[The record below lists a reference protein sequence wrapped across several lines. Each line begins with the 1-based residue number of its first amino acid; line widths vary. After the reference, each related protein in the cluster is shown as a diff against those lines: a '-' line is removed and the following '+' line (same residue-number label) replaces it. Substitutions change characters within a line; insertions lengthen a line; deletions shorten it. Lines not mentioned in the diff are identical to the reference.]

1 MALFKVEICGV
12 NTSKLPL
19 LTEDEKKELFKEIKK
34 GNEVAREKYI
44 RGNLRLVLSILQRF
58 SNSNENVDDLF
69 QIGCI
74 GLIKAVDNFDDT
86 LNVKFSTYAVPM
98 IAGEIRRFIRD
109 DGIVKISRKIKE
121 NQMKIMHQ
129 REIYINEKKQEPTI
143 EELEKVC
150 DLTKEEIV
158 MAMDASRNV
167 ESIDKE
173 MYSKDSAYTLMDLTE
188 DDTNIEETVLNKI
201 MVQQLMD
208 MLESKERK
216 IINLRYFKNKTQSQ
230 VAKEMGMTQVQ
241 VSRLEKKILNSM
253 RNEKS
258 T

>member
-1 MALFKVEICGV
+1 MDTLTLINRAHQGDKLARDKILIE
-12 NTSKLPL
+12 NTGLIWSIVRRFL
-19 LTEDEKKELFKEIKK
+19 
-34 GNEVAREKYI
+34 N
-44 RGNLRLVLSILQRF
+44 RGH
-58 SNSNENVDDLF
+58 EGEDLF

-74 GLIKAVDNFDDT
+74 GMLKAIDRFDTEFD
-86 LNVKFSTYAVPM
+86 VAFSTYAVPM

-173 MYSKDSAYTLMDLTE
+173 MYSKDSAYTLMDLAE

-241 VSRLEKKILNSM
+241 VSRLEKKIFNSM

>member
-1 MALFKVEICGV
+1 MDTLTLINRAHQGDKLARDKILIE
-12 NTSKLPL
+12 NTGLIWSIVRRFL
-19 LTEDEKKELFKEIKK
+19 
-34 GNEVAREKYI
+34 N
-44 RGNLRLVLSILQRF
+44 RGH
-58 SNSNENVDDLF
+58 EGEDLF

-74 GLIKAVDNFDDT
+74 GMLKAIDSFDTEFD
-86 LNVKFSTYAVPM
+86 VAFSTYAVPM

>member
-1 MALFKVEICGV
+1 MDTLTLINRAHQGDKLARDKILIE
-12 NTSKLPL
+12 NTGLIWSIVRRFL
-19 LTEDEKKELFKEIKK
+19 
-34 GNEVAREKYI
+34 N
-44 RGNLRLVLSILQRF
+44 RGH
-58 SNSNENVDDLF
+58 EGEDLF

-74 GLIKAVDNFDDT
+74 GMLKAIDRFDT
-86 LNVKFSTYAVPM
+86 EFNVAFSTYAVPM

-173 MYSKDSAYTLMDLTE
+173 MYSKDSAYTLMDLAE

>member
-1 MALFKVEICGV
+1 MDTLTLINRAHQGDKLARDKILIE
-12 NTSKLPL
+12 NTGLIWSIVRRFL
-19 LTEDEKKELFKEIKK
+19 
-34 GNEVAREKYI
+34 N
-44 RGNLRLVLSILQRF
+44 RGH
-58 SNSNENVDDLF
+58 EGEDLF

-74 GLIKAVDNFDDT
+74 GMLKAIDRFDTEFD
-86 LNVKFSTYAVPM
+86 VAFSTYAVPM

-173 MYSKDSAYTLMDLTE
+173 MYSKDSAYTLMDLEE

>member
-1 MALFKVEICGV
+1 MDTLTLINRAHQGDKLARDKILIE
-12 NTSKLPL
+12 NTGLIWSIVRRFL
-19 LTEDEKKELFKEIKK
+19 
-34 GNEVAREKYI
+34 N
-44 RGNLRLVLSILQRF
+44 RGH
-58 SNSNENVDDLF
+58 EGEDLF

-74 GLIKAVDNFDDT
+74 GMLKAIDRFDTEFD
-86 LNVKFSTYAVPM
+86 VAFSTYAVPM

-150 DLTKEEIV
+150 NLTKEEIV

-173 MYSKDSAYTLMDLTE
+173 MYSKDSAYTLMDLAE
-188 DDTNIEETVLNKI
+188 DDTNIEETVFNKI

>member
-1 MALFKVEICGV
+1 MDTLTLINRAHQGDKLARDKILIE
-12 NTSKLPL
+12 NTGLIWSIVRRFL
-19 LTEDEKKELFKEIKK
+19 
-34 GNEVAREKYI
+34 N
-44 RGNLRLVLSILQRF
+44 RGH
-58 SNSNENVDDLF
+58 EGEDLF

-74 GLIKAVDNFDDT
+74 GMLKAIDRFDTEFDVT
-86 LNVKFSTYAVPM
+86 FSTYAVPM

-121 NQMKIMHQ
+121 NQMKIIHQ

-150 DLTKEEIV
+150 ELTKEEIV

-173 MYSKDSAYTLMDLTE
+173 MYSKDSAYTLMDLAE

>member
-1 MALFKVEICGV
+1 MDTLTLINGAHQGDKLARDKILIE
-12 NTSKLPL
+12 NTGLIWSIVRRFL
-19 LTEDEKKELFKEIKK
+19 
-34 GNEVAREKYI
+34 N
-44 RGNLRLVLSILQRF
+44 RGH
-58 SNSNENVDDLF
+58 EGEDLF

-74 GLIKAVDNFDDT
+74 GMLKAIDRFDTEFD
-86 LNVKFSTYAVPM
+86 VAFSTYAVPM

-173 MYSKDSAYTLMDLTE
+173 MYSKDSAYTLMDLAE

>member
-1 MALFKVEICGV
+1 MDTLTLINRAHQGDKLARDKILIE
-12 NTSKLPL
+12 NTGLIWSIVRRFL
-19 LTEDEKKELFKEIKK
+19 
-34 GNEVAREKYI
+34 N
-44 RGNLRLVLSILQRF
+44 RGH
-58 SNSNENVDDLF
+58 EGEDLF

-74 GLIKAVDNFDDT
+74 GMLKAIDRFDTEFD
-86 LNVKFSTYAVPM
+86 VAFSTYAVPM

-173 MYSKDSAYTLMDLTE
+173 MYSKDSAYTLMDLAE

-216 IINLRYFKNKTQSQ
+216 IINLRYFKNETQSQ

>member
-1 MALFKVEICGV
+1 MDTLTLINRAHQGDKSARDKILIE
-12 NTSKLPL
+12 NTGLIWSIVRRFL
-19 LTEDEKKELFKEIKK
+19 
-34 GNEVAREKYI
+34 N
-44 RGNLRLVLSILQRF
+44 RGH
-58 SNSNENVDDLF
+58 EGEDLF

-74 GLIKAVDNFDDT
+74 GMLKAIDRFDTEFD
-86 LNVKFSTYAVPM
+86 VAFSTYAVPM

-173 MYSKDSAYTLMDLTE
+173 MYSKDSAYTLMDLAE

>member
-1 MALFKVEICGV
+1 MDTLTLINRAHQGDKLARDKILIE
-12 NTSKLPL
+12 NTGLIWSIVRRFL
-19 LTEDEKKELFKEIKK
+19 
-34 GNEVAREKYI
+34 N
-44 RGNLRLVLSILQRF
+44 RGH
-58 SNSNENVDDLF
+58 EGEDLF

-74 GLIKAVDNFDDT
+74 GMLKARDRFDTEFD
-86 LNVKFSTYAVPM
+86 VAFSTYAVPK

-109 DGIVKISRKIKE
+109 DGIVNISRKIKE

-173 MYSKDSAYTLMDLTE
+173 MYSKDSAYTLMDLAE

>member
-1 MALFKVEICGV
+1 MDTLTLINRAHQGDKLARDKILIE
-12 NTSKLPL
+12 NTGLIWSIVRRFL
-19 LTEDEKKELFKEIKK
+19 
-34 GNEVAREKYI
+34 N
-44 RGNLRLVLSILQRF
+44 RGH
-58 SNSNENVDDLF
+58 EGEDLF

-74 GLIKAVDNFDDT
+74 GMLKAIDRFDTEFD
-86 LNVKFSTYAVPM
+86 VAFSTYAVPM

-121 NQMKIMHQ
+121 NQMKIIHQ

-158 MAMDASRNV
+158 MAIDASRNV

-173 MYSKDSAYTLMDLTE
+173 MYSKDSAYTLMDLAE

-208 MLESKERK
+208 MLERKERK

>member
-1 MALFKVEICGV
+1 MDTLTLINRAHQGDKLARDKILIE
-12 NTSKLPL
+12 NTGLIWSIVRRFL
-19 LTEDEKKELFKEIKK
+19 
-34 GNEVAREKYI
+34 N
-44 RGNLRLVLSILQRF
+44 RGH
-58 SNSNENVDDLF
+58 EGEDLF

-74 GLIKAVDNFDDT
+74 GMLKAIDRFDTEFD
-86 LNVKFSTYAVPM
+86 VAFSTYAVPM

-173 MYSKDSAYTLMDLTE
+173 MYSKDSAYTLMDLAE

-216 IINLRYFKNKTQSQ
+216 IINLRYFKNKT
-230 VAKEMGMTQVQ
+230 
-241 VSRLEKKILNSM
+241 
-253 RNEKS
+253 
-258 T
+258 

>member
-1 MALFKVEICGV
+1 MDTLTLINRAHQGDKLARDKILIE
-12 NTSKLPL
+12 NTGLIWSIVRRFL
-19 LTEDEKKELFKEIKK
+19 
-34 GNEVAREKYI
+34 N
-44 RGNLRLVLSILQRF
+44 RGH
-58 SNSNENVDDLF
+58 EGEDLF

-74 GLIKAVDNFDDT
+74 GMLKAIDRFDTEFD
-86 LNVKFSTYAVPM
+86 VAFSTYAVPM

-129 REIYINEKKQEPTI
+129 REIYINEKRQEPTI

-173 MYSKDSAYTLMDLTE
+173 MYSKDSAYTLMDLAE

>member
-1 MALFKVEICGV
+1 MDTLTLINRAHQGDKLAKDKILIE
-12 NTSKLPL
+12 NTGLIWSIVRRFL
-19 LTEDEKKELFKEIKK
+19 
-34 GNEVAREKYI
+34 N
-44 RGNLRLVLSILQRF
+44 RGH
-58 SNSNENVDDLF
+58 EGEDLF

-74 GLIKAVDNFDDT
+74 GMLKAIDRFDTEFD
-86 LNVKFSTYAVPM
+86 VAFSTYAVPM

-121 NQMKIMHQ
+121 NQMKIIHQ

-143 EELEKVC
+143 EELEKIC

-173 MYSKDSAYTLMDLTE
+173 MYSKDSAYTLMDLAE

>member
-1 MALFKVEICGV
+1 MDTLTLINRAHQGDKLARDKILIE
-12 NTSKLPL
+12 NTGLIWS
-19 LTEDEKKELFKEIKK
+19 I
-34 GNEVAREKYI
+34 V
-44 RGNLRLVLSILQRF
+44 RGFLNRGH
-58 SNSNENVDDLF
+58 EGEDLF

-74 GLIKAVDNFDDT
+74 GMLKAIDRFDTEFD
-86 LNVKFSTYAVPM
+86 VAFSTYAVPM

-121 NQMKIMHQ
+121 NQMKIIHQ

-143 EELEKVC
+143 EELEKIC

-173 MYSKDSAYTLMDLTE
+173 MYSKDSAYTLMDLAE

>member
-1 MALFKVEICGV
+1 MDTLTLINRAHQGDKLARDKILIE
-12 NTSKLPL
+12 NTGLIWSIVRRFL
-19 LTEDEKKELFKEIKK
+19 
-34 GNEVAREKYI
+34 N
-44 RGNLRLVLSILQRF
+44 RGH
-58 SNSNENVDDLF
+58 EGEDLF

-74 GLIKAVDNFDDT
+74 GMLKAIDRFDTEFD
-86 LNVKFSTYAVPM
+86 VAFSTYAVPM
-98 IAGEIRRFIRD
+98 ISGEIRRFIRD

-173 MYSKDSAYTLMDLTE
+173 MYSKDSAYTLMDLAE

>member
-1 MALFKVEICGV
+1 MDTLTLINRAHQGDKLARDKIIIE
-12 NTSKLPL
+12 NTGLIWSIVRRFL
-19 LTEDEKKELFKEIKK
+19 
-34 GNEVAREKYI
+34 N
-44 RGNLRLVLSILQRF
+44 RGH
-58 SNSNENVDDLF
+58 EGEDLF

-74 GLIKAVDNFDDT
+74 GMLKAIDRFDTEFD
-86 LNVKFSTYAVPM
+86 VAFSTYAVPM

-173 MYSKDSAYTLMDLTE
+173 MYSKDSAYTLMDLAE
-188 DDTNIEETVLNKI
+188 DDTNIEEMVLNKI

>member
-1 MALFKVEICGV
+1 MDTLTLINRAHQGDKLARDKILIE
-12 NTSKLPL
+12 NTGLIWSIVRRFL
-19 LTEDEKKELFKEIKK
+19 
-34 GNEVAREKYI
+34 N
-44 RGNLRLVLSILQRF
+44 RGY
-58 SNSNENVDDLF
+58 EGEDLF

-74 GLIKAVDNFDDT
+74 GMLKAIDRFDTEFD
-86 LNVKFSTYAVPM
+86 VAFSTYAVPM

-173 MYSKDSAYTLMDLTE
+173 MYSKDSAYTLMDLAE

>member
-1 MALFKVEICGV
+1 MDTLTLINRAHQGDKLARDKILIE
-12 NTSKLPL
+12 NTGLIWSIVRRFL
-19 LTEDEKKELFKEIKK
+19 
-34 GNEVAREKYI
+34 N
-44 RGNLRLVLSILQRF
+44 RGH
-58 SNSNENVDDLF
+58 EGEDLF

-74 GLIKAVDNFDDT
+74 GMLKAIDRFDTEFD
-86 LNVKFSTYAVPM
+86 VAFSTYAVPM

-121 NQMKIMHQ
+121 NQMKIIHQ

-173 MYSKDSAYTLMDLTE
+173 MYSKDSAYTLMDLAE

-201 MVQQLMD
+201 MVQQLVD

>member
-1 MALFKVEICGV
+1 MDTLTLINRAHQGDKLARDKILIE
-12 NTSKLPL
+12 NTGLIWSIVRRFL
-19 LTEDEKKELFKEIKK
+19 
-34 GNEVAREKYI
+34 N
-44 RGNLRLVLSILQRF
+44 RGH
-58 SNSNENVDDLF
+58 EGEDLF

-74 GLIKAVDNFDDT
+74 GMLKAIDRFDTEFD
-86 LNVKFSTYAVPM
+86 VAFSTYAVPM

-173 MYSKDSAYTLMDLTE
+173 MYSKDSAYTLMDLAE

-208 MLESKERK
+208 MLENKERK

>member
-1 MALFKVEICGV
+1 MDTLTLINRAHQGDKLARDKILIE
-12 NTSKLPL
+12 NTGLIWSIVRRFL
-19 LTEDEKKELFKEIKK
+19 
-34 GNEVAREKYI
+34 N
-44 RGNLRLVLSILQRF
+44 RGH
-58 SNSNENVDDLF
+58 EGEDLF

-74 GLIKAVDNFDDT
+74 GMLKAIDRFDTEFD
-86 LNVKFSTYAVPM
+86 VAFSTYAVPM

-167 ESIDKE
+167 ESI
-173 MYSKDSAYTLMDLTE
+173 YSKDSAYTLMDLAE

>member
-1 MALFKVEICGV
+1 MDTLTLINRAHQGDKLARDKILIE
-12 NTSKLPL
+12 NTGLIWSIVRRFL
-19 LTEDEKKELFKEIKK
+19 
-34 GNEVAREKYI
+34 N
-44 RGNLRLVLSILQRF
+44 RGH
-58 SNSNENVDDLF
+58 EGEDLF

-74 GLIKAVDNFDDT
+74 GMLKAIDRFDTEFD
-86 LNVKFSTYAVPM
+86 VAFSTYAVPM

-173 MYSKDSAYTLMDLTE
+173 MYSKDSAYTLMDLAE

-216 IINLRYFKNKTQSQ
+216 IINFRYFKNKTQSQ

-253 RNEKS
+253 RNKKS

>member
-1 MALFKVEICGV
+1 MDTLTLINRAHQGDKLARDKIVIE
-12 NTSKLPL
+12 NTGLIWSIVRRFL
-19 LTEDEKKELFKEIKK
+19 
-34 GNEVAREKYI
+34 N
-44 RGNLRLVLSILQRF
+44 RGH
-58 SNSNENVDDLF
+58 EGEDLF

-74 GLIKAVDNFDDT
+74 GMLKAIDRFDTEFD
-86 LNVKFSTYAVPM
+86 VAFSTYAVPM

-173 MYSKDSAYTLMDLTE
+173 MYSKDSAYTLMDLAE

>member
-1 MALFKVEICGV
+1 MDTLTLINRAHQGDKLARDKILIE
-12 NTSKLPL
+12 NTGLIWSIVRRFL
-19 LTEDEKKELFKEIKK
+19 
-34 GNEVAREKYI
+34 N
-44 RGNLRLVLSILQRF
+44 RGH
-58 SNSNENVDDLF
+58 EGEDLF

-74 GLIKAVDNFDDT
+74 GMLKAIDRFDTEFDVT
-86 LNVKFSTYAVPM
+86 FSTYAVPM

-173 MYSKDSAYTLMDLTE
+173 MYSKDSAYTLMDLAE

>member
-1 MALFKVEICGV
+1 MDTLTLINRAHQGDKLARDKILIE
-12 NTSKLPL
+12 NTGLIWSIVRRFL
-19 LTEDEKKELFKEIKK
+19 
-34 GNEVAREKYI
+34 N
-44 RGNLRLVLSILQRF
+44 RGH
-58 SNSNENVDDLF
+58 EGEDLF

-74 GLIKAVDNFDDT
+74 GMLKAIDRFDTEFD
-86 LNVKFSTYAVPM
+86 VAFSTYVVPM

-173 MYSKDSAYTLMDLTE
+173 MYSKDSAYTLMDLAE

>member
-1 MALFKVEICGV
+1 MDTLTLINRAHQGDKLARDKILIE
-12 NTSKLPL
+12 NTGLIWSIVRRFL
-19 LTEDEKKELFKEIKK
+19 
-34 GNEVAREKYI
+34 N
-44 RGNLRLVLSILQRF
+44 RGH
-58 SNSNENVDDLF
+58 EGEDLF

-74 GLIKAVDNFDDT
+74 GMLKAIDRFDTEFD
-86 LNVKFSTYAVPM
+86 VAFSTYAVPM

-173 MYSKDSAYTLMDLTE
+173 MYSKDSAYTLMDLAE

-241 VSRLEKKILNSM
+241 MSRLEKKILNSM

>member
-1 MALFKVEICGV
+1 MDTLTLINRAHQGDKLARDKILIE
-12 NTSKLPL
+12 NTGLIWSIVRRFL
-19 LTEDEKKELFKEIKK
+19 
-34 GNEVAREKYI
+34 N
-44 RGNLRLVLSILQRF
+44 RGH
-58 SNSNENVDDLF
+58 EGEDLF

-74 GLIKAVDNFDDT
+74 GMLKAIDRFDTEFD
-86 LNVKFSTYAVPM
+86 VAFSTYAVPM
-98 IAGEIRRFIRD
+98 IAGEILRFIRD

-173 MYSKDSAYTLMDLTE
+173 MYSKDSAYTLMDLAE

>member
-1 MALFKVEICGV
+1 MDTLTLINRAHQGDKLARDKILIE
-12 NTSKLPL
+12 NTGLIWSIVRRFL
-19 LTEDEKKELFKEIKK
+19 
-34 GNEVAREKYI
+34 N
-44 RGNLRLVLSILQRF
+44 RGH
-58 SNSNENVDDLF
+58 EGEDLF

-74 GLIKAVDNFDDT
+74 GMLKAIDRFDTEFD
-86 LNVKFSTYAVPM
+86 VAFSTYAVPM

-173 MYSKDSAYTLMDLTE
+173 MYSKDSAYTLMYLAE

>member
-1 MALFKVEICGV
+1 MDMLTLINRAHQGDKLARDKILIE
-12 NTSKLPL
+12 NTGLIWSIVRRFL
-19 LTEDEKKELFKEIKK
+19 
-34 GNEVAREKYI
+34 N
-44 RGNLRLVLSILQRF
+44 RGH
-58 SNSNENVDDLF
+58 EGEDLF

-74 GLIKAVDNFDDT
+74 GMLKAIDRFDTEFD
-86 LNVKFSTYAVPM
+86 VAFSTYAVPM

-173 MYSKDSAYTLMDLTE
+173 MYSKDSAYTLMDLAE

>member
-1 MALFKVEICGV
+1 MDTLTLINRAHQGDKLARDKILIE
-12 NTSKLPL
+12 NTGLIWSIVRRFL
-19 LTEDEKKELFKEIKK
+19 
-34 GNEVAREKYI
+34 N
-44 RGNLRLVLSILQRF
+44 RGH
-58 SNSNENVDDLF
+58 EGEDLF

-74 GLIKAVDNFDDT
+74 GMLKAIDRFDTEFD
-86 LNVKFSTYAVPM
+86 VAFSTYAVPM

-173 MYSKDSAYTLMDLTE
+173 MYSKDSAYTLMDLAE

-208 MLESKERK
+208 MLESKGRK

>member
-1 MALFKVEICGV
+1 MDTLTLINRAHQGDKLARDKILIE
-12 NTSKLPL
+12 NTGLIWSIVRRFL
-19 LTEDEKKELFKEIKK
+19 
-34 GNEVAREKYI
+34 N
-44 RGNLRLVLSILQRF
+44 RGH
-58 SNSNENVDDLF
+58 EGEDLF

-74 GLIKAVDNFDDT
+74 GMLKAIDRFDTEFD
-86 LNVKFSTYAVPM
+86 VAFSTYAVPM

-121 NQMKIMHQ
+121 NKMKIMHQ

-158 MAMDASRNV
+158 MAIDASRNV

-173 MYSKDSAYTLMDLTE
+173 MYSKDSAYTLMDLAE

>member
-1 MALFKVEICGV
+1 
-12 NTSKLPL
+12 
-19 LTEDEKKELFKEIKK
+19 
-34 GNEVAREKYI
+34 
-44 RGNLRLVLSILQRF
+44 
-58 SNSNENVDDLF
+58 
-69 QIGCI
+69 
-74 GLIKAVDNFDDT
+74 
-86 LNVKFSTYAVPM
+86 
-98 IAGEIRRFIRD
+98 
-109 DGIVKISRKIKE
+109 
-121 NQMKIMHQ
+121 MK
-129 REIYINEKKQEPTI
+129 KKQEPTI

-173 MYSKDSAYTLMDLTE
+173 MYSKDSAYTLMDLAE

>member
-1 MALFKVEICGV
+1 MDTLTLINRAHQGDKLARDKILIE
-12 NTSKLPL
+12 NTGLIWSIVRRFL
-19 LTEDEKKELFKEIKK
+19 
-34 GNEVAREKYI
+34 N
-44 RGNLRLVLSILQRF
+44 RGH
-58 SNSNENVDDLF
+58 EGEDLF

-74 GLIKAVDNFDDT
+74 GMLKAIDRFDTEFD
-86 LNVKFSTYAVPM
+86 VAFSTYAVPM

-143 EELEKVC
+143 EEIEKVC

-173 MYSKDSAYTLMDLTE
+173 MYSKDSAYTLMDLAE

>member
-1 MALFKVEICGV
+1 MDTLTLINRAHQGDKLARDKILIE
-12 NTSKLPL
+12 NTGLIWSIVRRFL
-19 LTEDEKKELFKEIKK
+19 
-34 GNEVAREKYI
+34 N
-44 RGNLRLVLSILQRF
+44 RGH
-58 SNSNENVDDLF
+58 EGEDLF

-74 GLIKAVDNFDDT
+74 GMLKAIDRFDTEFD
-86 LNVKFSTYAVPM
+86 VAFSTYAVPL

-158 MAMDASRNV
+158 MEIDASRNV

-173 MYSKDSAYTLMDLTE
+173 MYSKDSAYTLMDLAE